1 METSKK
7 VLELLDE
14 KEKLFL
20 EYEKETEKMMT
31 NSIEDTDRIVDALEA
46 RQDLIE
52 KIDYI
57 DEDIHIACRE
67 DQNGAQILAAAYN
80 RCGYAEVSGSCQEV
94 FEKGQKIFQV
104 IARIQSMEPQIALNI
119 QEIKEQL
126 QTKIRQNKKEIR
138 FAGYFNH
145 MGTGQSVTNG
155 FLYDQKR

>member
-7 VLELLDE
+7 VLELLEE
-14 KEKLFL
+14 KESLFL

-31 NSIEDTDRIVDALEA
+31 NSIEDTDKIVDALEA
-46 RQDLIE
+46 REDLIE
-52 KIDYI
+52 KINYI
-57 DEDIHIACRE
+57 DEDIRIACRE
-67 DQNGAQILAAAYN
+67 DQNGAQILEAVFN
-80 RCGYAEVSGSCQEV
+80 RCGYGDVSGSSREV
-94 FEKGQKIFQV
+94 FVQGQKIFQI
-104 IARIQSMEPQIALNI
+104 IARIQGMEPQIAVNI

-145 MGTGQSVTNG
+145 MGTGQSISNG